1 MKYLNN
7 LCTSIGL
14 TLIYIFVIR
23 ILDFHPSDLPF
34 LLLHFIARFI
44 IARSEIRRSLVSA
57 LNRNTTTKMTSY
69 FCEIDLSYASWN
81 SAKRGFLRPEIAN
94 DLLRVVS
101 TVIYDFGPRQEQSHV
116 NRVCACPFT
125 LLASIRPIIQCEYVN
140 NPLRSASLSRSTRNF
155 VAAKSRKPEKCIK
168 AVQRF
173 RG

>member
-69 FCEIDLSYASWN
+69 FCEIDLSYACTPHGN
-81 SAKRGFLRPEIAN
+81 GYYGILPQCLILVRP
-94 DLLRVVS
+94 LKH
-101 TVIYDFGPRQEQSHV
+101 G
-116 NRVCACPFT
+116 
-125 LLASIRPIIQCEYVN
+125 IR
-140 NPLRSASLSRSTRNF
+140 RSAVFCGRRSRTTYF
-155 VAAKSRKPEKCIK
+155 VSFRRLFMTSARGKSNHTLIEFVHARLHYLR
-168 AVQRF
+168 QF
-173 RG
+173 GL

>member
-69 FCEIDLSYASWN
+69 FCEIDLSYACTPHGN
-81 SAKRGFLRPEIAN
+81 GCYGILPQCLILVRPLKLTGMEFGEARFSAAGDRERPT
-94 DLLRVVS
+94 S
-101 TVIYDFGPRQEQSHV
+101 
-116 NRVCACPFT
+116 C
-125 LLASIRPIIQCEYVN
+125 
-140 NPLRSASLSRSTRNF
+140 
-155 VAAKSRKPEKCIK
+155 
-168 AVQRF
+168 RF
-173 RG
+173 DGYL